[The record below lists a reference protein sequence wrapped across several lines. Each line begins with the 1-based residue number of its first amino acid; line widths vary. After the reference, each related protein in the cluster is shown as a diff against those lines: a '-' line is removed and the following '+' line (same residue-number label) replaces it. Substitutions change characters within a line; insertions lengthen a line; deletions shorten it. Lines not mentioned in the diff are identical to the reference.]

1 MKDNI
6 IFYVNIDV
14 LHVNTGV
21 DLKWISA
28 FPEESEI
35 LFPPLTYLQPTGRRQ
50 IAEIDGMHFTI
61 VEVQPTIA

>member
-1 MKDNI
+1 MM
-6 IFYVNIDV
+6 IFEHVNNDIFCI
-14 LHVNTGV
+14 NTGV
-21 DLKWISA
+21 NLEWISA

-50 IAEIDGMHFTI
+50 TVEIDGMHFTI